1 MVYTALRL
9 KQVGSI
15 KFINMHKHLRIV
27 NNLTILSNTF
37 LLFQI
42 KVTPKRCYCEHENGG
57 PGKNGIMCGRR
68 GTFKRNSEC
77 GTKEWCTGPTNEKN
91 SVLGSSQL
99 CKKGDR
105 QLYDLYYFSTI
116 FYFNIYIQISKTDRS
131 TSSYILAIV
140 NCGSDRMVPECSYC
154 LVNNDT
160 TIHAWC
166 AGNCKYD
173 RIEGTCTEIKG
184 NIKTVIFRF
193 TVMCLKSS
201 GLTIRISEIVFR

>member
-15 KFINMHKHLRIV
+15 KFINMHKHLRI
-27 NNLTILSNTF
+27 
-37 LLFQI
+37 
-42 KVTPKRCYCEHENGG
+42 
-57 PGKNGIMCGRR
+57 
-68 GTFKRNSEC
+68 
-77 GTKEWCTGPTNEKN
+77 
-91 SVLGSSQL
+91 
-99 CKKGDR
+99 
-105 QLYDLYYFSTI
+105 YFSTLQYYQIHFSYSKSKLLPNDVTANMKMGAQGRMELCVDVAEPLNGTLNVVRRNGVQVLQTRKMLYSDQVSCARKVTASYMICISFI